1 MTVYAEADANG
12 SDFRRAHYF
21 IKIESSFLLHLA
33 NGPFVGIRLLSKL
46 SLLSVFTQIELF
58 AFEEGAIRA
67 NRRSIRFDRISRR
80 S

>member
-1 MTVYAEADANG
+1 MYAEADTNG

-33 NGPFVGIRLLSKL
+33 NGPFVGIRLLSKV
-46 SLLSVFTQIELF
+46 SLLSAFIQIELF
-58 AFEEGAIRA
+58 AFEEGAMRA
-67 NRRSIRFDRISRR
+67 NRRSIRLDLISRP